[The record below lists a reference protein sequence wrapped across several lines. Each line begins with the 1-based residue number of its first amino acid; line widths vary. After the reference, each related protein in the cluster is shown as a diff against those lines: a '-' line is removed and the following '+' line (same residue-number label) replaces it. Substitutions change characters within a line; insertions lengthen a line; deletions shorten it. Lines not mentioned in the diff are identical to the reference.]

1 VALLEQRMAMVE
13 TETTLYLAPL
23 HQPGVGAALVIY
35 HCREMQTETTAA
47 LAAAVHINLLP
58 APDFLTLMPL
68 EEPATLPMFPHH
80 KAAMA
85 ALEKVLLLTLAAVVV
100 VARPLLERLE
110 QLRLAVMAAAAL
122 HPPLAGA
129 A

>member
-1 VALLEQRMAMVE
+1 MAMVE

-23 HQPGVGAALVIY
+23 HQPGVGAALLIY

-58 APDFLTLMPL
+58 APARHILILLAELVILLMFLHRRA
-68 EEPATLPMFPHH
+68 ATV
-80 KAAMA
+80 
-85 ALEKVLLLTLAAVVV
+85 ALEKVLFRILALVVV

-110 QLRLAVMAAAAL
+110 QPRLAVMVAL
-122 HPPLAGA
+122 VRHPPLAGA